1 MLNPLKATIMKNVLT
16 LILSV
21 AFVGT
26 AMTSCSNERVM
37 PSDTGAQAFMQNT
50 TFLVDG
56 FEVYNHDRKTTNEL
70 TLTCDSIYIT
80 FAENNMYITKVLFN
94 ANDPEQTYYDYSTM
108 EVHYGNGAFM
118 GVWSN
123 PTTFMDAVGF
133 SRNGKTAGFELSGAD
148 CTSGEFM
155 SQFIR
160 MTAMD
165 KHPKAALTISGLPG

>member
-1 MLNPLKATIMKNVLT
+1 MLNSLKSNDYEKVLT
-16 LILSV
+16 LIISA
-21 AFVGT
+21 AFIGT
-26 AMTSCSNERVM
+26 AMTSCSDERVM
-37 PSDTGAQAFMQNT
+37 PNDTGAQAFMHNT

-80 FAENNMYITKVLFN
+80 FAENNMFITKVLFN

-108 EVHYGNGAFM
+108 EVQYGNGAFM

-133 SRNGKTAGFELSGAD
+133 SRKGTTAGFELSGAD
-148 CTSGEFM
+148 FTSGEFM

-165 KHPKAALTISGLPG
+165 KHPKAALAISGLPG